1 MECRQNL
8 RLSLNSWPIKTVA
21 LAICAV
27 ALHAPLASHAGT
39 ADLPEFQDMREQYR
53 AVTKGKADGDA
64 TAEKFDQW
72 QQQHPTEHLI
82 GLYRGAL
89 NCLIARDAWFPWN
102 KMRYANRC
110 MDQMDESLQALEA
123 GGQSTDLL
131 HAYIERGFVNSH
143 LPSMFG
149 RKDMAVEDLIAAQQ
163 LPQWSELTE
172 EEQQRIL
179 TRLSDIQ
186 DADSEE

>member
-1 MECRQNL
+1 MDCHSSFQSDTRVSP
-8 RLSLNSWPIKTVA
+8 RK
-21 LAICAV
+21 AITLTLFLTLLQV
-27 ALHAPLASHAGT
+27 SNPSVAGT
-39 ADLPEFQDMREQYR
+39 VGLPEFQDMREQYR

-64 TAEKFDQW
+64 IAEKFDQW

-123 GGQSTDLL
+123 GGQSADLL

-149 RKDMAVEDLIAAQQ
+149 RKDMAVEDFIAVQQ

-186 DADSEE
+186 DADREE